1 MIELSSGIV
10 SILYADGTS
19 AAFDAAELRLRLEK
33 SCTASGMADPWIAE
47 EIALSVE
54 YALRSR
60 RTDPESSGNVVHAAD
75 IDDCVVRILEETG
88 YAAVARHFRSNAV
101 ASGDFGKL
109 TLDSVADFLS
119 TKLQLSPQSVTPLA
133 RKVCAAMSIIGAEK
147 CSPRLVIEL
156 ARHFREVSAQT
167 HTLRPLHPEKLPVA
181 QPEPIPSQTSP
192 VIVKRTDTLFPS
204 IRAEIDLNSLLADCR
219 LSPPLTELALMP
231 LLMPC
236 AEKLDAA
243 CAELRK
249 NGAEK
254 LPLLLT
260 FCGFHEFARKW
271 LSYDF
276 SGKPD
281 KSLEYFSEFF
291 CSMLREKPFK
301 IFVR

>member
-1 MIELSSGIV
+1 MIELSSGVV

-33 SCTASGMADPWIAE
+33 SCLASGMADPWIAG

-60 RTDPESSGNVVHAAD
+60 RTDPDAGNVVHAAD

-88 YAAVARHFRSNAV
+88 YAAVARHFRGNASS
-101 ASGDFGKL
+101 SGDFGKL
-109 TLDSVADFLS
+109 TADSVEEFLCA
-119 TKLQLSPQSVTPLA
+119 KLQLPAASAGPLI
-133 RKVCAAMSIIGAEK
+133 RKVRDAMNALGVEK

-156 ARHFREVSAQT
+156 ARHFREISSHPHLQ
-167 HTLRPLHPEKLPVA
+167 PLQPEKLPVSRPDA
-181 QPEPIPSQTSP
+181 SPEQSAPLLVRKTAS
-192 VIVKRTDTLFPS
+192 LFPS
-204 IRAEIDLNSLLADCR
+204 IRAEIDLPRLFADCR
-219 LSPPLTELALMP
+219 LTPPLTELSLMP
-231 LLMPC
+231 FLMPC

-243 CAELRK
+243 CAELRR

-260 FCGFHEFARKW
+260 FSGFQDFAGKW
-271 LSYDF
+271 LNCEYN
-276 SGKPD
+276 GKPD
-281 KSLEYFSEFF
+281 SRVAFFSDFFRSL
-291 CSMLREKPFK
+291 LREKPFK